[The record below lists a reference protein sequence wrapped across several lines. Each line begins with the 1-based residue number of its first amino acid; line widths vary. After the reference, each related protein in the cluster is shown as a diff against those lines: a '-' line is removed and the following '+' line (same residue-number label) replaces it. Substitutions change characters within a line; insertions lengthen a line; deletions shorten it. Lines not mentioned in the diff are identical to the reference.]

1 MCLGALTEA
10 AENTRA
16 MVPGSRWA
24 WKWRAVYAL
33 TPPLRQA
40 AQSKWLTPAG
50 LETAEM
56 VTEIVTEMYQPSSRL
71 HDVFI
76 ISFLRVLQV
85 MKNVA

>member
-1 MCLGALTEA
+1 MSGALTEA

-56 VTEIVTEMYQPSSRL
+56 VTEMYEPSSRL